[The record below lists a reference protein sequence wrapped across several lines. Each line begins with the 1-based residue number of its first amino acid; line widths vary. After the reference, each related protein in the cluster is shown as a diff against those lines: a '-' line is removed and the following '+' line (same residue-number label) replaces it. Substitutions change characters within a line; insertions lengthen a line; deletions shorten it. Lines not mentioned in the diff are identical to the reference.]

1 MFALRVLVL
10 LSSPFF
16 LRVGFDPAQLAT
28 PVLSEQAAPVVNDAK
43 RVGIGSIERP
53 PPVAAHRDQ
62 VDIEQ
67 DLEVFGHRRLLER
80 ERVGDLADR
89 SLFAGDEFEN
99 LPSPW
104 FGDGVER
111 IRRRGGACHRRQLY
125 IPIWEYVKRRGRAA
139 QGGPHEL
146 VTRDEMMKHAA

>member
-10 LSSPFF
+10 LSSSFF

-28 PVLSEQAAPVVNDAK
+28 PVLSEQAAPVVNGAK

-80 ERVGDLADR
+80 ERVGESAARRLSPGGR
-89 SLFAGDEFEN
+89 YGE
-99 LPSPW
+99 LPP
-104 FGDGVER
+104 R
-111 IRRRGGACHRRQLY
+111 
-125 IPIWEYVKRRGRAA
+125 
-139 QGGPHEL
+139 
-146 VTRDEMMKHAA
+146 